1 MVLPKKERNDNPTM
15 NLGII
20 GLGGGASQ
28 MIPAFMRHPHVNV
41 AAAADIDQGQLD
53 KFSTEYEGKTYLSA
67 EALCQSPDVDVVYIA
82 TPNQFHTEHALI
94 ALENKK
100 HVYMEKPMTLTLE
113 DAEIMIKSAERNGLR
128 LAVNVKHSYEPRVRK
143 IREMVVSGELGKLR
157 MINYWYF
164 NDWLY
169 SPRTT
174 EELTPELGGGV
185 PWRQGPHQFDII
197 RTIAGGMVRSVR
209 AMTGVWDES
218 RPVAGCYSSF
228 LEFED
233 GVVATAV
240 YSGYDH
246 FSSRELT
253 YRVDEGDSWPDPPVH
268 ARARTALRQAGSKEA
283 ETALKRERRF
293 GGGGRTAQD
302 SAPGQRRPTAW
313 ILGGPLVVSFDKGDV
328 RLTPA
333 GLMVYGEEEKREI
346 PLPASPDGRDGI
358 VDEVYRAVVQ
368 GHRPANDGN
377 WGMATLEVL
386 LALFQSGK
394 ERKEMFLSHQVAT
407 QD

>member
-1 MVLPKKERNDNPTM
+1 MTSSGGSANGPVL

-28 MIPAFMRHPHVNV
+28 MLPAFARHSRVSV
-41 AAAADIDQGQLD
+41 TAAADIDQDQLD
-53 KFSTEYEGKTYLSA
+53 KFRTQYEGETFLSA
-67 EALCQSPDVDVVYIA
+67 EAICRSPSVDVVYIA
-82 TPNQFHTEHALI
+82 TPNQFHSEHALI

-113 DAEIMIKSAERNGLR
+113 EADVMIQAAERNGMQ
-128 LAVNVKHSYEPRVRK
+128 LAVNVKHSFEPRIRK
-143 IREMVVSGELGKLR
+143 IREMVVSEELGKLR
-157 MINYWYF
+157 MLNYWYF

-169 SPRTT
+169 SPRTA

-185 PWRQGPHQFDII
+185 PWRQGPHQFDIL
-197 RTIAGGMVRSVR
+197 RTIAGGLVRTVR
-209 AMTGVWDES
+209 ATTGVWDET
-218 RPVAGCYSSF
+218 RPVPGCYSSF
-228 LEFED
+228 LEFEN

-253 YRVDEGDSWPDPPVH
+253 YRVDEGDAWPDPPVH
-268 ARARTALRQAGSKEA
+268 AKARTALREAGSKEA
-283 ETALKRERRF
+283 ETAMKRDRRF
-293 GGGGRTAQD
+293 GGTGRDPAGA
-302 SAPGQRRPTAW
+302 SPGQRRPTPW
-313 ILGGPLVVSFDKGDV
+313 ILGGPLVASFDKGDV
-328 RLTPA
+328 RLTPN

-346 PLPASPDGRDGI
+346 PLPSLPDGRDGI
-358 VDEVYRAVVQ
+358 IDEVYQAVIN
-368 GHRPANDGN
+368 GRRPSNDGH
-377 WGMATLEVL
+377 WGKATLEVL

-394 ERKEMFLSHQVAT
+394 ERREIQMSHQVPT

>member
-1 MVLPKKERNDNPTM
+1 MTSSGGSTNGPVL

-28 MIPAFMRHPHVNV
+28 MLPAFARHSRVTV
-41 AAAADIDQGQLD
+41 TAAADIDQDQLD
-53 KFSTEYEGKTYLSA
+53 KFRTQYEGETFLSA
-67 EALCQSPDVDVVYIA
+67 EAICRSSSVDVVYIA
-82 TPNQFHTEHALI
+82 TPNQFHSEHALI

-113 DAEIMIKSAERNGLR
+113 EADVMIQAAERNGMQ
-128 LAVNVKHSYEPRVRK
+128 LAVNVKHSFEPRIRK
-143 IREMVVSGELGKLR
+143 IREMVVSEELGKLR
-157 MINYWYF
+157 MLNYWYF

-169 SPRTT
+169 SPRTA

-185 PWRQGPHQFDII
+185 PWRQGPHQFDIL
-197 RTIAGGMVRSVR
+197 RTIAGGLVRTVR
-209 AMTGVWDES
+209 ATTGVWDET

-228 LEFED
+228 LEFEN

-253 YRVDEGDSWPDPPVH
+253 YRVDEGDAWPDSPVH
-268 ARARTALRQAGSKEA
+268 AKARTALREAGSKEA
-283 ETALKRERRF
+283 ETAMKRDRRF
-293 GGGGRTAQD
+293 GGSGRDPAGA
-302 SAPGQRRPTAW
+302 APGQRRPTPW
-313 ILGGPLVVSFDKGDV
+313 ILGGPLVASFDKGDV
-328 RLTPA
+328 RLTPN
-333 GLMVYGEEEKREI
+333 GLMVYGEEEKWEI
-346 PLPASPDGRDGI
+346 ALPSLPDGRDGI
-358 VDEVYRAVVQ
+358 IDEVYQSVVN
-368 GHRPANDGN
+368 GRRPSNDGH
-377 WGMATLEVL
+377 WGKATLEVV

-394 ERKEMFLSHQVAT
+394 ERREIQMSHQVPT

>member
-1 MVLPKKERNDNPTM
+1 MTSSGGSANGPVL

-28 MIPAFMRHPHVNV
+28 MLPAFTRHSRVSV
-41 AAAADIDQGQLD
+41 TAAADIDQDQLD
-53 KFSTEYEGKTYLSA
+53 KFRTQYEGETFLSA
-67 EALCQSPDVDVVYIA
+67 EAICRSPSVDVVYIA
-82 TPNQFHTEHALI
+82 TPNQFHSEHALI

-113 DAEIMIKSAERNGLR
+113 EADVMIQAAERNGMQ
-128 LAVNVKHSYEPRVRK
+128 LAVNVKHSFEPRVRK
-143 IREMVVSGELGKLR
+143 IREMVVSEELGKLR
-157 MINYWYF
+157 MLNYWYF

-169 SPRTT
+169 SPRTA

-185 PWRQGPHQFDII
+185 PWRQGPHQFDIL
-197 RTIAGGMVRSVR
+197 RTIAGGLVRSVR
-209 AMTGVWDES
+209 ATTGVWDET
-218 RPVAGCYSSF
+218 RPVPGCYSSF
-228 LEFED
+228 LEFEN

-253 YRVDEGDSWPDPPVH
+253 YRVDEGDAWPDPPVH
-268 ARARTALRQAGSKEA
+268 AKARTALRAAGSKEA
-283 ETALKRERRF
+283 ETAMKRDRRF
-293 GGGGRTAQD
+293 GGSGREPAGA
-302 SAPGQRRPTAW
+302 APGQRRPTPW
-313 ILGGPLVVSFDKGDV
+313 ILGGPLVASFDKGDV
-328 RLTPA
+328 RLTPN

-346 PLPASPDGRDGI
+346 PLPSLPDGRDGI
-358 VDEVYRAVVQ
+358 IDEVYQAVVN
-368 GHRPANDGN
+368 GRRPSNDGH
-377 WGMATLEVL
+377 WGKATLEVL

-394 ERKEMFLSHQVAT
+394 ERREIQMSHQVPT

>member
-1 MVLPKKERNDNPTM
+1 MTSSGSSGDGPVL

-28 MIPAFMRHPHVNV
+28 MLPAFMRHPHVSV
-41 AAAADIDQGQLD
+41 TAAADIDQDQLD
-53 KFSTEYEGKTYLSA
+53 KFRTQYEGETFLSA
-67 EALCQSPDVDVVYIA
+67 EAICQSPNVDVVYIA

-113 DAEIMIKSAERNGLR
+113 DADVMIQAAERNGMQ
-128 LAVNVKHSYEPRVRK
+128 LAVNVKHSFEPRVRK
-143 IREMVVSGELGKLR
+143 IREMVVSEELGKLR
-157 MINYWYF
+157 MLNYWYF

-169 SPRTT
+169 SPRTA

-185 PWRQGPHQFDII
+185 PWRQGPHQFDIL
-197 RTIAGGMVRSVR
+197 RTIAGGLVRSVR
-209 AMTGVWDES
+209 ATTGVWDES

-228 LEFED
+228 LEFEN

-240 YSGYDH
+240 YSGFDP

-268 ARARTALRQAGSKEA
+268 ARARMALREAGSKEA

-293 GGGGRTAQD
+293 GGAGRDT
-302 SAPGQRRPTAW
+302 SGSTPGQRRPTPW
-313 ILGGPLVVSFDKGDV
+313 ILGGPLVASFDKGDV
-328 RLTPA
+328 RLTPN
-333 GLMVYGEEEKREI
+333 GLMVYGEEEKWEI
-346 PLPASPDGRDGI
+346 PLPSIPDGRDGI
-358 VDEVYRAVVQ
+358 IDEVYQAVVN
-368 GHRPANDGN
+368 GRRPSNDGH
-377 WGMATLEVL
+377 WGKATLEVL

-394 ERKEMFLSHQVAT
+394 ERREIQMSHQVPT

>member
-1 MVLPKKERNDNPTM
+1 MASAGRNDNPAL

-41 AAAADIDQGQLD
+41 TAAADIDQGQLD
-53 KFSTEYEGKTYLSA
+53 KFSAEYEGKTYLSA

-113 DAEIMIKSAERNGLR
+113 DAEIMIKTAERNGLQ
-128 LAVNVKHSYEPRVRK
+128 LAVNVKHSFEPRVRK

-333 GLMVYGEEEKREI
+333 GLMVYGEDEKREI
-346 PLPASPDGRDGI
+346 PLPASPDGRDCI
-358 VDEVYRAVVQ
+358 VDEVYRAVVH

-386 LALFQSGK
+386 LALFQSGE

>member
-1 MVLPKKERNDNPTM
+1 MTSSGGSANGPVL

-28 MIPAFMRHPHVNV
+28 MLPAFARHSRVSV
-41 AAAADIDQGQLD
+41 TAAADIDQDQLD
-53 KFSTEYEGKTYLSA
+53 KFRTQYEGETFLSA
-67 EALCQSPDVDVVYIA
+67 EAICRSPSVDVVYIA
-82 TPNQFHTEHALI
+82 TPNQFHSEHALI

-113 DAEIMIKSAERNGLR
+113 EADVMIQAAERNGMQ
-128 LAVNVKHSYEPRVRK
+128 LAVNVKHSFEPRVRK
-143 IREMVVSGELGKLR
+143 IREMVVSEELGKLR
-157 MINYWYF
+157 MLNYWYF

-169 SPRTT
+169 SPRTA

-185 PWRQGPHQFDII
+185 PWRQGPHQFDIL
-197 RTIAGGMVRSVR
+197 RTIAGGLVRTVR
-209 AMTGVWDES
+209 ATTGVWDET
-218 RPVAGCYSSF
+218 RPVPGCYSSF
-228 LEFED
+228 LEFEN

-253 YRVDEGDSWPDPPVH
+253 YRVDEGDAWPDPPVH
-268 ARARTALRQAGSKEA
+268 AKARTALREAGSKEA
-283 ETALKRERRF
+283 ETAMKRDRRF
-293 GGGGRTAQD
+293 GGSGRDPAGA
-302 SAPGQRRPTAW
+302 APGQRRPTPW
-313 ILGGPLVVSFDKGDV
+313 ILGGPLVASFDKGDV
-328 RLTPA
+328 RLTPN

-346 PLPASPDGRDGI
+346 PLPSLPDGRDGI
-358 VDEVYRAVVQ
+358 IDEVYQAVVN
-368 GHRPANDGN
+368 GRRPSNDGH
-377 WGMATLEVL
+377 WGKATLEVL

-394 ERKEMFLSHQVAT
+394 ERREIQMSHQVPT

>member
-1 MVLPKKERNDNPTM
+1 MTSSGGSTNGPVL

-28 MIPAFMRHPHVNV
+28 MLPAFARHSRVTV
-41 AAAADIDQGQLD
+41 TAAADIDQDQLD
-53 KFSTEYEGKTYLSA
+53 KFRTQYEGETFLSA
-67 EALCQSPDVDVVYIA
+67 EAICQSPNVDVVYIA
-82 TPNQFHTEHALI
+82 TPNQFHSEHALI

-113 DAEIMIKSAERNGLR
+113 EADVMIQAAERNGMQ
-128 LAVNVKHSYEPRVRK
+128 LAVNVKHSFEPRIRK
-143 IREMVVSGELGKLR
+143 IREMVVSEELGKLR
-157 MINYWYF
+157 MLNYWYF

-169 SPRTT
+169 SPRTA

-185 PWRQGPHQFDII
+185 PWRQGPHQFDIL
-197 RTIAGGMVRSVR
+197 RTIAGGLVRTVR
-209 AMTGVWDES
+209 ATTGVWDET

-228 LEFED
+228 LEFENS
-233 GVVATAV
+233 VVATAV

-253 YRVDEGDSWPDPPVH
+253 YRVDEGDAWPDPPVH
-268 ARARTALRQAGSKEA
+268 AKARTALREAGSKEA
-283 ETALKRERRF
+283 EMAMKRDRRF
-293 GGGGRTAQD
+293 GGSGRDPSGA
-302 SAPGQRRPTAW
+302 APGQRRPTPW
-313 ILGGPLVVSFDKGDV
+313 ILGGPLVASFDKGDV
-328 RLTPA
+328 RLTPN

-346 PLPASPDGRDGI
+346 PLPNLPDGRDGI
-358 VDEVYRAVVQ
+358 IDEVYQAVVN
-368 GHRPANDGN
+368 GRRPSNDGH
-377 WGMATLEVL
+377 WGKATLEVV

-394 ERKEMFLSHQVAT
+394 ERREIQMSHQVPT